1 MIIMKLLVTG
11 GLGFIGSNFIRLM
24 LKEHPDW
31 SILNVDALKYGSN
44 PDNLSGLDEAGKY
57 AFMNGDIADPA
68 LVSSLVMKADA
79 VVSFA
84 AETHVDRSISRPD
97 SFLQSNVHG
106 VFNILEALRMH
117 NSKARFVQIS
127 TDEVY
132 GDILQGTFTEE
143 STLRPSSPYSASK
156 AAGDVFV
163 LAYARTFG
171 LNAMITRCTNNYGP
185 RQFPEKLIPK
195 TVLRAVQSLKIPVYG
210 TGNNVRDW
218 IYVDDHCRAVSLVLE
233 RGRAGEVY
241 NISAGEE
248 KTNLIIVKTIL
259 KSLGKD
265 EDMIEFVEDRPGHDA
280 RYSLDS
286 SKIRRELGWRPLQD
300 FDEGIKKTVDW
311 YLKNELW
318 WKPLIDDKVLHP
330 TPWKLNW

>member
-1 MIIMKLLVTG
+1 MKLLVTG

-24 LKEHPDW
+24 LKEHQDW

-44 PDNLSGLDEAGKY
+44 PDNLSGLVENDRY
-57 AFMNGDIADPA
+57 AFRKGDISDPTLVSA
-68 LVSSLVMKADA
+68 LVKDANA

-97 SFLQSNVHG
+97 AFLQSNVHG

-218 IYVDDHCRAVSLVLE
+218 IYVDDHCRAVALVLE

-259 KSLGKD
+259 KSLDTD

-286 SKIRRELGWRPLQD
+286 TKIRRELGWRPLQD